1 MGKTPENDDVYAIAY
16 PFGTTEE
23 NVSDINIKMFDN
35 SEQKLYLCKNI
46 WILCLEE
53 KMMITM

>member
-16 PFGTTEE
+16 PFAVTEE

-35 SEQKLYLCKNI
+35 SEQKLYLCENI
-46 WILCLEE
+46 
-53 KMMITM
+53 